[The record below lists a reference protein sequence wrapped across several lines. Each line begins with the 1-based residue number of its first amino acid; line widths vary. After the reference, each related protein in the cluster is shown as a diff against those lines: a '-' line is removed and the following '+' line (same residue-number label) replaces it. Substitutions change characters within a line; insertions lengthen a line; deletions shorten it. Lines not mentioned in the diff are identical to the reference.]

1 MKSYLIIISIV
12 ISLLSPTKALYTA
25 QAPDYLIY
33 NEDTLAIFSNP
44 LETYFQQHPNI
55 KNPFSELP
63 LLATGCWRGYIAY
76 WELRNDSLFLKDIY
90 RDKIKF
96 DIAQVITD
104 RDTNNDVFADWVNQ
118 DIPHPYGNLV
128 YYIHDA
134 YLSIYEFEKVFHLE
148 AGILKSTI
156 IYDNSKSRRSKYIL
170 NSNLL
175 TKYIEDNIDYSKL
188 PKIEKP
194 IRVIVNITGS
204 DNNGKINETDIPRK
218 RNDIFDEEAIR
229 IIKSI
234 PEWDVIYKRGERYQQ
249 AWSIPVIF
257 KPQEK

>member
-1 MKSYLIIISIV
+1 MKSYLIIISIF
-12 ISLLSPTKALYTA
+12 IFLLNPTKAFTTA

-33 NEDTLAIFSNP
+33 NGDTLVIFSNP

-63 LLATGCWRGYIAY
+63 LLSTGCWRGYIAY

-90 RDKIKF
+90 RDEIKF
-96 DIAQVITD
+96 DIAQAITD
-104 RDTNNDVFADWVNQ
+104 RDTNNGVFADWVSQ

-134 YLSIYEFEKVFHLE
+134 YQSIYEFDKVFHFA

-156 IYDNSKSRRSKYIL
+156 IYDNSKSRRSKYVL
-170 NSNLL
+170 DLNLL
-175 TKYIEDNIDYSKL
+175 SKYIEDNIDYSKL

-204 DNNGKINETDIPRK
+204 DNNGKINEAYIPRK
-218 RNDIFDEEAIR
+218 RNDIFDKEAIR

-234 PEWDVIYKRGERYQQ
+234 PKWDVIYKRGERYQQ